1 MRISD
6 WSSDVCSSDL
16 LFCGRPLS
24 RPLSARGRALADR
37 APGNAGD
44 SRRALGGC
52 GDLAVDAAQYPLA
65 GRHAAAKRLSAPRHE
80 ARDFGNEKGGIDPC
94 RAMIIMRARHM
105 SKVKQRTA
113 PITPGSTIP
122 HTPRAFP
129 AAPF

>member
-1 MRISD
+1 MLFFFFKQKTAYDMRISD

-16 LFCGRPLS
+16 LS

-65 GRHAAAKRLSAPRHE
+65 GRRAAAKRLSAPRHE

-94 RAMIIMRARHM
+94 REMIIMRERHS
-105 SKVKQRTA
+105 SKVKQR
-113 PITPGSTIP
+113 
-122 HTPRAFP
+122 
-129 AAPF
+129 